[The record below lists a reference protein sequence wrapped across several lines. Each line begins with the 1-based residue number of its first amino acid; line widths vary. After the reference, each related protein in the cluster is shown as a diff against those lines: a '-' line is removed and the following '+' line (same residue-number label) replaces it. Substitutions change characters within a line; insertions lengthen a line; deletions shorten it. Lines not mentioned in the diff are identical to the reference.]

1 MTQNN
6 SIICYNSHFHRIML
20 ADSFA
25 LKVDDDY
32 TNIYDAWWALID
44 INNEMFRDTGSYP
57 MNL

>member
-1 MTQNN
+1 
-6 SIICYNSHFHRIML
+6 ML